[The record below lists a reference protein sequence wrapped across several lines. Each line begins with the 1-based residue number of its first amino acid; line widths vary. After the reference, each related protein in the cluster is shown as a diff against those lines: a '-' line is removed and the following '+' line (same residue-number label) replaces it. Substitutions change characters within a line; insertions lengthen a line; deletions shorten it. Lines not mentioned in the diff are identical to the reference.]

1 MERLATNTGHKAQDN
16 WQRLDY
22 AYELFLVIMCFV
34 FVVGMAVLF
43 WRCLTYPNPVPG
55 VGWMLLM
62 LALVGILLLFAG
74 LFRLDN
80 YLRWRRAVETV
91 WLHQDKL
98 IIECRRCIFRRWKE
112 IPLSSIQNVEP
123 HRDAVGAL
131 YYQNDR
137 PETLRMVYSGKRR
150 YRFGLC
156 MTDKERDDMA
166 KKIMDLATRE
176 YGCDANDKK

>member
-1 MERLATNTGHKAQDN
+1 MERLATNTGHKAQGN
-16 WQRLDY
+16 WQWLDY
-22 AYELFLVIMCFV
+22 AYELFLVVMCL
-34 FVVGMAVLF
+34 VLVLLTIVMI
-43 WRCLTYPNPVPG
+43 WRCLTVPNPAPGIRWLWILFVP
-55 VGWMLLM
+55 MIALL
-62 LALVGILLLFAG
+62 VFAG
-74 LFRLDN
+74 LLRLDN

-156 MTDKERDDMA
+156 MTDKERDDLA

-176 YGCDANDKK
+176 HGCDANDKK